1 VRRVPRLRTCLAVA
15 SALAGLVVA
24 GCSGS
29 APAPSFDGEV
39 VLGVAVPT
47 SGDLADFGVTIAQGV
62 QLAAD
67 RRNAAGGL
75 LGKRVVVKVVDDKAS
90 ADTAPAAAR
99 QILDSGAR
107 AVVGHFNSGASIA
120 AAPVYAGGGVLQI
133 TPTSTNPRLTQ
144 LGIPTVF
151 RVTATDAAQG
161 PALAAAILA
170 DGHRRPGF
178 VYAAGN
184 TYAEGLAQS
193 VAGAVEH
200 AGAAVA
206 TTQPFASG
214 VRDYTP
220 MLQAVRDAGAD
231 SLVIIA
237 EAPQAAEVL
246 LQARDLELGLPVYG
260 GDSLAKLELVYR
272 AGRAAEGATI
282 TALLPNLVTGPDRD
296 EELVAQYRQS
306 FARNPGLDTPAG
318 EVAAE
323 TWFRAVEQAGT
334 FDAGA
339 VASTLRGGFAW
350 DSPIGPIAYDAHG
363 DLRDQTIH
371 TNVVEAGQFVAKTG

>member
-1 VRRVPRLRTCLAVA
+1 MVHLRSWVRVATLAVA
-15 SALAGLVVA
+15 TGVLAGA
-24 GCSGS
+24 CSGS

-47 SGDLADFGVTIAQGV
+47 SGDLSDFGLTIAQGA

-67 RRNAAGGL
+67 RQNAAGGL
-75 LGKRVVVKVVDDKAS
+75 LGRKVVVRVVDDKAS
-90 ADTAPAAAR
+90 ATTAPDAA
-99 QILDSGAR
+99 QELVGAGAK

-120 AAPVYAGGGVLQI
+120 AAPVYARAGILQI

-144 LGIPTVF
+144 LGIGTVF

-161 PALAAAILA
+161 PALAAAILR
-170 DGHRRPGF
+170 DGHRSPAI

-184 TYAEGLAQS
+184 TYAEGLSQS
-193 VAGAVEH
+193 LAGALDH
-200 AGAAVA
+200 AGAGVV
-206 TTQPFASG
+206 TMQPFGSG
-214 VRDYTP
+214 VRDYSP
-220 MLQAVRDAGAD
+220 MLSAAREAGAD
-231 SLVIIA
+231 SLAVVA

-246 LQARDLELGLPVYG
+246 LQARDLGLGLAVYG

-282 TALLPNLVTGPDRD
+282 TSLLPNLVTGPDRD
-296 EELVAQYRQS
+296 DALVDAYRAA
-306 FARNPGLDTPAG
+306 FGRNPGLDTPAG
-318 EVAAE
+318 KVAAE

-334 FDAGA
+334 FDATD
-339 VASTLRGGFAW
+339 VAAALKEGFEW
-350 DSPIGPIAYDAHG
+350 DSPIGPISYDRSG
-363 DLRDQTIH
+363 DLRTQTIH